1 MAHAQSTYLSQVIK
15 AHNKIIYTVVT
26 TLKTS
31 IFTENNQNNK
41 KIYINVLGAIKT
53 CKHNIIDAT
62 VPSIRLYRRNN
73 TC

>member
-1 MAHAQSTYLSQVIK
+1 VIK
-15 AHNKIIYTVVT
+15 AHNKNSYTVVT

-31 IFTENNQNNK
+31 IFTENKQK
-41 KIYINVLGAIKT
+41 NVLGAIKT
-53 CKHNIIDAT
+53 CKYNIIDAT